1 MACYFLLNHL
11 IGIAVHC
18 EELINHHFLTDAE
31 GDESVKNFI
40 QRRLGARAYLDWALF
55 LEES

>member
-1 MACYFLLNHL
+1 LVTGDFRVACYFLLNHL

-18 EELINHHFLTDAE
+18 EELIDHHFLTDAE
-31 GDESVKNFI
+31 GF
-40 QRRLGARAYLDWALF
+40 DWALF

>member
-18 EELINHHFLTDAE
+18 EELIDHHFLTDAE
-31 GDESVKNFI
+31 GDESGKNFI
-40 QRRLGARAYLDWALF
+40 QRRLGARVYLDWALF